1 MRNQPTFKS
10 YFKVGSFLLK
20 EAEGSEGIIKH
31 LTHLE
36 EIILTRKQEGLGIA
50 LSFINELNKIFK
62 GHADKKVFTTV
73 KWDGAPAVIAGYN
86 PENNKFFVST
96 KSVANANPKVNYT
109 QEDIQTNHGNAP
121 GLVQKLSA
129 ALSILPNVIK
139 QGVYQGDFMFD
150 KKDLSV
156 VEHEG
161 VSYVAFKPNT
171 ITYAV
176 PVDSELGKKIQHSD
190 IGIVFHTKYSGPSLA
205 KLTKSSDVNS
215 SEFNEV
221 PNAWV
226 EDAKFKDVS
235 GMASFTEEEEKTI
248 AEKIK
253 TIQQLGSNVKWS
265 SISDV
270 VYAGLNTFINTLI
283 REGKFVTDAD
293 ESFNQ
298 FVTWYTARADKEI
311 EKLKTEKGKA
321 QKEAAKQE
329 MLKILNNQKQTVVGL
344 LELTKALEQLKMFFV
359 KKYNDAIKTKQ
370 FLVQPDGSLKVTN
383 PEGYVA
389 VDHQGNMIKLVD
401 RLEFSRANFSVS
413 KGEKFK
419 NENV

>member
-1 MRNQPTFKS
+1 MNQPTFKS
-10 YFKVGSFLLK
+10 YYKVGSFLLK

-36 EIILTRKQEGLGIA
+36 EIILTRKSEGLNIA

-62 GHADKKVFTTV
+62 GHTDSKVFTTV
-73 KWDGAPAVIAGYN
+73 KWDGAPAVICGIN

-150 KKDLSV
+150 KKDLSM

-161 VSYVAFKPNT
+161 VSYVSFKPNT

-176 PVDSELGKKIQHSD
+176 PTDSELGKKIQQSD
-190 IGIVFHTKYSGPSLA
+190 IGIIFHTKYSGPTLA

-215 SEFNEV
+215 AEFNEV

-226 EDAKFKDVS
+226 DDAKFKDVS
-235 GMASFTEEEEKTI
+235 GMASFTEDEEKVIT
-248 AEKIK
+248 EQ
-253 TIQQLGSNVKWS
+253 IQKVQALGKSVKWND
-265 SISDV
+265 ISES

-283 REGKFVTDAD
+283 REGKFVTNPE
-293 ESFNQ
+293 ESFDQ
-298 FVTWYTARADKEI
+298 FVAWYTNRANKEI

-329 MLKILNNQKQTVVGL
+329 MLKSLNEKKQTVLDL
-344 LELTKALEQLKMFFV
+344 LDLTKALEQLKMLFI

-370 FLVQPDGSLKVTN
+370 FLVQSDGSLKVTN

-413 KGEKFK
+413 KGEKFQ
-419 NENV
+419 